1 MDVSPYEET
10 LVESNFSGETSV
22 ASDESFRLE
31 ENSSSES
38 HPDISTN
45 TAEEC
50 LVSAAERLYIN
61 ECNVK
66 KKLGEES
73 TVYVNEGI
81 GVESIEEDSVS
92 GAVTESFKSATE
104 ELDYS
109 ADSFVTAGD
118 AEGNSCTSSM
128 RRANDGWSQY
138 DHNTNLADI
147 GKPSFI
153 FAASS
158 ATLPEAAAPM
168 LVQKKKHGIKVGH
181 VSHAFIQIAKTSHDS
196 SQSSLSSLEHS
207 QKRDFS
213 PFLGQKNDKS
223 VRVKKSEIKLVNISA
238 T

>member
-1 MDVSPYEET
+1 MDVLPYEET

-22 ASDESFRLE
+22 ASDESFRLD

-50 LVSAAERLYIN
+50 LVSAAERLCIN

-66 KKLGEES
+66 NLGEES

-81 GVESIEEDSVS
+81 GVESIEEDAVS
-92 GAVTESFKSATE
+92 GAETESFKSATE

-109 ADSFVTAGD
+109 ADSFVIAGD

-128 RRANDGWSQY
+128 RRDNGGCSQY

-153 FAASS
+153 FAALS
-158 ATLPEAAAPM
+158 ASLPGLQHQCLFKRE
-168 LVQKKKHGIKVGH
+168 
-181 VSHAFIQIAKTSHDS
+181 TWN
-196 SQSSLSSLEHS
+196 QSWPCLTCLHS
-207 QKRDFS
+207 NCQNF
-213 PFLGQKNDKS
+213 
-223 VRVKKSEIKLVNISA
+223 A
-238 T
+238 